1 MLFLSY
7 MYSTTENQLGLYEGG
22 TLKCEISSHLF
33 CGNTFANPVLVGSG
47 NNEEQ

>member
-33 CGNTFANPVLVGSG
+33 LWEHFCQPGTRRKW
-47 NNEEQ
+47 QQ